1 MVPPERPH
9 RKHIPELWEP
19 VKDLIDVVLL
29 QAENLVGLALS
40 WDQVVLVDG
49 LKDETNVSEVRPFL
63 ELHQGMLWVF
73 VEHFHWATVDEVNSS
88 GDVVEGKN
96 ALAVLDML
104 ILEGRRNHRN
114 QLVIG
119 FVPEFR
125 ILEQNFELFLE
136 FLQEVILDYFDFHGL
151 RDLSV
156 ELVVTQESV
165 WTLLKVL

>member
-1 MVPPERPH
+1 
-9 RKHIPELWEP
+9 
-19 VKDLIDVVLL
+19 
-29 QAENLVGLALS
+29 
-40 WDQVVLVDG
+40 
-49 LKDETNVSEVRPFL
+49 
-63 ELHQGMLWVF
+63 
-73 VEHFHWATVDEVNSS
+73 
-88 GDVVEGKN
+88 
-96 ALAVLDML
+96 ML

>member
-1 MVPPERPH
+1 MVPPKRPH

-96 ALAVLDML
+96 TLAVLDML
-104 ILEGRRNHRN
+104 IL
-114 QLVIG
+114 
-119 FVPEFR
+119 
-125 ILEQNFELFLE
+125 
-136 FLQEVILDYFDFHGL
+136 
-151 RDLSV
+151 
-156 ELVVTQESV
+156 
-165 WTLLKVL
+165 